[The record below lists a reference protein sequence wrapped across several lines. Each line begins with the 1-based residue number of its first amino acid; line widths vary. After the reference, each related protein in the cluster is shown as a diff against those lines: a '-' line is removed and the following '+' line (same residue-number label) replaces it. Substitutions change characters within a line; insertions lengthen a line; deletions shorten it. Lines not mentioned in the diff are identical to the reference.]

1 MTRQDPELLLL
12 QQITSSLHELVQFT
26 RIVSYP
32 TVKQILQA
40 TLDTEQKRLV
50 YHCLDGTKT
59 VGAIQEETGVN
70 ARYISEWGQEWEK
83 IGIVK
88 SSTISER
95 KGRRQ
100 KVFDLSTYGLV
111 MPEGALADGDG

>member
-1 MTRQDPELLLL
+1 MTRQYPELLLL
-12 QQITSSLHELVQFT
+12 QQIASSLHELVQFT
-26 RIVSYP
+26 RIMSYP
-32 TVKQILQA
+32 TVKQILEA

-50 YHCLDGTKT
+50 YHHLDGTKT
-59 VGAIQEETGVN
+59 VAAIQEETGVN

-83 IGIVK
+83 IGIVE

-100 KVFDLSTYGLV
+100 KVFDLFTYGLV
-111 MPEGALADGDG
+111 MSEGTLADSEG